1 MKQYLLTIAL
11 LLSSSASIYATSIR
25 GKVLAPAGTT
35 LYLYDYRLHVSD
47 TVGEVK
53 SGLDSLFLMPL
64 PENAYHGFYRLVW
77 EGGFVDVLYAG
88 EAISF
93 EQTHANEFNILR
105 GSHWQTYRQ
114 TKERLRRLRDN
125 QSRLTQLIE
134 AYEGE
139 SRALI
144 IASKQIKKLAKAEAK
159 LVKSIQT
166 NNNFAYRHLR
176 FELPFLAA
184 NPTNMAATYTREQYL
199 DLLDL
204 SDTVQLHFNLVP
216 QMLVAYYRLFEPT
229 ENEDEEVLAISFINR
244 VFDKLELHPMYFY
257 GVADFL
263 RIGFQQMN
271 QPRALQLIA
280 QKVAT
285 QNACTNPQQHERLLP
300 MLQQYERMAPGA
312 AAPALTDLVKA
323 DGSTVNTQAVAPG
336 ILVFWTADCP
346 HCLRDLPPLHLWLK
360 NNHPQLGVTAVALD
374 AWETGWKAELL
385 QLEGWQHLRDPKGWG
400 GATSENYL
408 LSATPF
414 FVRIDSNGKII
425 DTYRS
430 EAALRKSLE

>member
-1 MKQYLLTIAL
+1 MQPYLLTIAL
-11 LLSSSASIYATSIR
+11 LLSSSALTYATSIR

-47 TVGEVK
+47 TVGKVK
-53 SGLDSLFLMPL
+53 SGIDSLFLMPL
-64 PENAYHGFYRLVW
+64 PKNAYHGFYRLVW

-105 GSHWQTYRQ
+105 GSHWRTYRQ

-139 SRALI
+139 SRALT
-144 IASKQIKKLAKAEAK
+144 IASKQIKKLAKTEVR
-159 LVKSIQT
+159 LVNSIRT

-184 NPTNMAATYTREQYL
+184 NQTNMAATYTREQYL

-216 QMLVAYYRLFEPT
+216 QMLVAYYRLFEPS
-229 ENEDEEVLAISFINR
+229 ENEDAEVLAISFINR
-244 VFDKLELHPMYFY
+244 VFDKLELHTLYFY

-263 RIGFQQMN
+263 KIGFQQMN

-280 QKVAT
+280 QKIAT
-285 QNACTNPQQHERLLP
+285 QNACANPQQHERLLP
-300 MLQQYERMAPGA
+300 MLQQYERIAPGA

-336 ILVFWTADCP
+336 ILVFWRADCP

-360 NNHPQLGVTAVALD
+360 NNHPQLIVTAVALD
-374 AWETGWKAELL
+374 AWELGWKSEQL
-385 QLEGWQHLRDPKGWG
+385 QLAGWQHLRDPKGWD
-400 GATSENYL
+400 GAASENYL
-408 LSATPF
+408 LRATPF
-414 FVRIDSNGKII
+414 FVRIDSHGKIM

>member
-1 MKQYLLTIAL
+1 MQPYLLTIAL
-11 LLSSSASIYATSIR
+11 LLSSSALTYATSIR

-47 TVGEVK
+47 TVGKVK
-53 SGLDSLFLMPL
+53 SGIDSLFLMPL
-64 PENAYHGFYRLVW
+64 PKNAYHGFYRLVW

-105 GSHWQTYRQ
+105 GSHWRTYRQ

-139 SRALI
+139 SRALT
-144 IASKQIKKLAKAEAK
+144 IASKQIKKLAKTEVR
-159 LVKSIQT
+159 LVNSIRT

-184 NPTNMAATYTREQYL
+184 NQTNMAATYTREQYL

-216 QMLVAYYRLFEPT
+216 QMLVAYYRLFEPS
-229 ENEDEEVLAISFINR
+229 ENEDAEVLAIDFINR
-244 VFDKLELHPMYFY
+244 VFDKLELHTLYFY

-263 RIGFQQMN
+263 KIGFQQMN

-280 QKVAT
+280 QKIAT
-285 QNACTNPQQHERLLP
+285 QNACANPQQHERLLP
-300 MLQQYERMAPGA
+300 MLQQYERIAPGA

-336 ILVFWTADCP
+336 ILVFWRADCP

-360 NNHPQLGVTAVALD
+360 NNHPQLIVTAVALD
-374 AWETGWKAELL
+374 TWELGWKSEQL
-385 QLEGWQHLRDPKGWG
+385 QLAGWQHLRDPKGWD
-400 GATSENYL
+400 GAASENYL
-408 LSATPF
+408 LRATPF
-414 FVRIDSNGKII
+414 FVRIDSHGKIM